1 PTPASPKK
9 RRFRPGTKALQEIR
23 KYQKSTELLL
33 RKGPFA
39 RLVREVCEGFAG
51 EYLRWQVYAL
61 MALQEFR
68 SDILFLDSCKLFHH
82 CPFLLPH
89 GEDVQKVLEQWKEYK
104 MGVPTYGAIILDE
117 SLENALL
124 VQGYLAKSGWGFPK
138 GKVNEDEAP
147 HDCAVREV
155 LEETGFD
162 IKNRIY
168 KDRYIEQKITDQLV
182 RLYIIPGVSK
192 DTKFNPK
199 TRKEIRNIEWF
210 PIEKLPCHRN
220 DMTPKSK
227 LGLAPNRFFMAIP
240 FIRPLREWISRQK
253 GESTDSDED
262 FANNGNTPGKPSD
275 NARSKSRRLAGTDAF
290 QGDSLAKYKQ
300 QKALGQLSQ
309 YELNQNPNLKGNGKK
324 FQDSPHVKKGAGD
337 NGASNQQV
345 KTILCTMSNAGT
357 KPARSQ
363 NTPPRSSTSKG
374 LKEIHVDEEV
384 KIAMNLSLER
394 FRYSDQRE
402 MEFPSSL
409 SSTERAFIHRMAQ
422 SLGYISKSK
431 GKGPNRFLTIK
442 KKDGSEKPR
451 PTMPL
456 KLSHNSLYFVR
467 SLLQRF
473 PVSNKERI
481 DLQPNNKSGMSVAAE
496 PDSSCDRNK
505 ASGRLNNGIPMVP
518 RRRSPSE
525 LDSFRRSL
533 PVHERQE
540 EIIQLVRENRV
551 VLVLGETGSGKT
563 TQIPQFLLD
572 ECSRNGEPCRIFCT
586 QPRRLAAIAVAE
598 RVAAERG
605 ESVGQTVGYHIRLE
619 SRVSPKTVLTF
630 CTSGVFLRTLMA
642 GDASLIT
649 VTHVIVDEVHE
660 RDGLTDFL
668 LTKMR
673 DVLQKIPTL
682 KLILSSAALDIDLF
696 LKYFGSCPVIHLKGR
711 QFEVK
716 ELFLEDILRLT
727 GFNTKD
733 MRKYK
738 EETQRKE
745 KKQKRLTEWCKAVE
759 NSSVEE
765 EQRTPISSPRFL
777 QDSSPLDGADC
788 TFSKLSENGTE
799 QLEPWLQKEMDS
811 CISNIFLNED
821 QDAFIQ
827 LFNLI
832 LYENVNVDYRHSET
846 GATALMV
853 AAGRGFITQMEQL
866 LNMGTDINIKAS
878 NGWTALD
885 FAKDFQQTDA
895 MDLLKSSF
903 PLGEVSSQDESTLVQ
918 CGSVELSTEE
928 QELLRLYHHSFDDEW
943 VDLDLIMDLLHNICC
958 TSSDGAVL
966 IFLPGYDDIVALR
979 DRILYDDK
987 RFCTHSERYQ
997 VFTLHSDMQTL
1008 DQKKAMKASPPG
1020 IRKIILSTNIAE
1032 TSITINDVVFV
1043 IDSGKVKEKSFD
1055 TLSHVSM
1062 LKTVWISKASALQR
1076 KGRAGRCRPGI
1087 CFHLFSRLR
1096 FKNMLEFQVPQ
1107 LLRMPL
1113 QELCLQT
1120 KLLAPSSCPVA
1131 EFLSKAPQPPPVHA
1145 IRNAVQMLKTIDAMD
1160 QYEDLTDLGYHLAD
1174 LPVEPHLG
1182 KMVLCAVVL
1191 KCLDPI
1197 LTIACTL
1204 AYRDPFVLPAQG
1216 SQKRTALQCRKRFTS
1231 STFSDHMA
1239 LLRAF
1244 QAWQKAR
1251 SDGWERAFCE
1261 KNFLSQATMD
1271 MILGMR
1277 TQLLGQLRA
1286 IGFVRARGGSDIRDV
1301 NLNSENWAVVKAALM
1316 AGMYPNLVHVNQET
1330 SLLSSNR
1337 EKKVHFH
1344 PTSILSQSQLKEN
1357 SPGKSA
1363 QALPTDWLIYDE
1375 MSRGNR
1381 MASVRCCS
1389 MVTPITVAIFGG
1401 CAKLPS
1407 SALQEPALQKATD
1420 SPLDDISDSETED
1433 LAELRIDDWLIF
1445 QLDIEAAGLVFEL
1458 RQKWQNLFI
1467 KRIRCPSKP
1476 WSQQDEAIIR
1486 TLVSVQN
1493 IPFSSSMLMTGAHTD
1508 VPQVLAAEEQRA
1520 GLQQPTGIG
1529 QRPRPMSSEEG
1540 PQASVK
1546 NSKNSPQL
1554 PTNTNDK
1561 SCKMPAASGLPQMK
1575 THSRDESTRAI
1586 NQPSDVPHSSSNS
1599 SCFVALDSPSDSPSP
1614 SSSGKHLFV
1623 TLAVLWFS
1631 SPRSQQISKPI
1642 SPQSVLSSVRY
1653 FIMKS
1658 SNIRNIE
1665 ISQQKGIWST
1675 TPSNETKLAK
1685 AFMENNL
1692 IVLIFSVQG
1701 SGHFQGYARMT
1712 SGIIQ
1717 ESCQD
1722 WGFMGLGGVFSVEW
1736 IHKES
1741 LPFPCT
1747 QHILNPWNDNKKV
1760 QISRDGQVS

>member
-1 PTPASPKK
+1 
-9 RRFRPGTKALQEIR
+9 
-23 KYQKSTELLL
+23 
-33 RKGPFA
+33 
-39 RLVREVCEGFAG
+39 
-51 EYLRWQVYAL
+51 
-61 MALQEFR
+61 
-68 SDILFLDSCKLFHH
+68 
-82 CPFLLPH
+82 
-89 GEDVQKVLEQWKEYK
+89 
-104 MGVPTYGAIILDE
+104 
-117 SLENALL
+117 
-124 VQGYLAKSGWGFPK
+124 
-138 GKVNEDEAP
+138 
-147 HDCAVREV
+147 
-155 LEETGFD
+155 
-162 IKNRIY
+162 
-168 KDRYIEQKITDQLV
+168 
-182 RLYIIPGVSK
+182 
-192 DTKFNPK
+192 
-199 TRKEIRNIEWF
+199 
-210 PIEKLPCHRN
+210 
-220 DMTPKSK
+220 
-227 LGLAPNRFFMAIP
+227 
-240 FIRPLREWISRQK
+240 
-253 GESTDSDED
+253 
-262 FANNGNTPGKPSD
+262 
-275 NARSKSRRLAGTDAF
+275 
-290 QGDSLAKYKQ
+290 
-300 QKALGQLSQ
+300 
-309 YELNQNPNLKGNGKK
+309 
-324 FQDSPHVKKGAGD
+324 
-337 NGASNQQV
+337 
-345 KTILCTMSNAGT
+345 MSNAGT
-357 KPARSQ
+357 ASQ
-363 NTPPRSSTSKG
+363 KQAKSRGTPPRGSVSNG
-374 LKEIHVDEEV
+374 LKEIHIDEEV
-384 KIAMNLSLER
+384 KIAVSLSLER

-431 GKGPNRFLTIK
+431 GKGPSRFLTIR
-442 KKDGSEKPR
+442 KKDGSDKPR

-456 KLSHNSLYFVR
+456 TLSHNSLYFIR

-473 PVSNKERI
+473 PISNKERS
-481 DLQPNNKSGMSVAAE
+481 DMQPNKSSMSVPA
-496 PDSSCDRNK
+496 DSCDRNR

-518 RRRSPSE
+518 RRRNPSE
-525 LDSFRRSL
+525 LDNFRRSL

-540 EIIQLVRENRV
+540 EIIQLIRENRV
-551 VLVLGETGSGKT
+551 VLVVGETGSGKT

-619 SRVSPKTVLTF
+619 SRVSPKTLLTF

-642 GDASLIT
+642 GDASLTT

-696 LKYFGSCPVIHLKGR
+696 LQYFGSCPVIHLKGR
-711 QFEVK
+711 QFEVQ

-727 GFNTKD
+727 GFNNKD
-733 MRKYK
+733 MKKYK

-759 NSSVEE
+759 NSCVEE
-765 EQRTPISSPRFL
+765 TQRNTVSVQGLL
-777 QDSSPLDGADC
+777 QDSSSLDRGDSA
-788 TFSKLSENGTE
+788 FIKPNGSE
-799 QLEPWLQKEMDS
+799 QLEPWLLKEMDS
-811 CISNIFLNED
+811 CITNVFLSED

-832 LYENVNVDYRHSET
+832 LYENVNVDYMHSET

-853 AAGRGFITQMEQL
+853 AAGRGFLTQMEQL
-866 LNMGTDINIKAS
+866 LNMGADINMKAS

-885 FAKDFQQTDA
+885 FAKHFQQTEA
-895 MDLLKSSF
+895 MDLLKSSI
-903 PLGEVSSQDESTLVQ
+903 EVSSLDEFALVK
-918 CGSVELSTEE
+918 SSNAELSTEE
-928 QELLRLYHHSFDDEW
+928 QELLALYHHSFDDEF
-943 VDLDLIMDLLHNICC
+943 VDLNLIMDLLHNICSTTC
-958 TSSDGAVL
+958 DGAVL
-966 IFLPGYDDIVALR
+966 IFLPGYDEIVSLR

-987 RFCTHSERYQ
+987 RFSTQSDRFQ

-1008 DQKKAMKASPPG
+1008 DQKKAMKTSPLG

-1096 FKNMLEFQVPQ
+1096 FSNMLEFQVPQ

-1131 EFLSKAPQPPPVHA
+1131 EFLSKAPQPPPAHA
-1145 IRNAVQMLKTIDAMD
+1145 IRNAVHMLKTIDAMD

-1204 AYRDPFVLPAQG
+1204 AYRDPFILPAQG
-1216 SQKRTALQCRKRFTS
+1216 SQKRAALHCRKRFTS
-1231 STFSDHMA
+1231 NTFSDHMA

-1251 SDGWERAFCE
+1251 SDGWERSFCE

-1301 NLNSENWAVVKAALM
+1301 NLNSENWAVVKAALV

-1344 PTSILSQSQLKEN
+1344 PTSVLSQSQLKEN
-1357 SPGKSA
+1357 NPAKSA
-1363 QALPTDWLIYDE
+1363 QSLPTDWLIYDE
-1375 MSRGNR
+1375 MSRGHR

-1401 CAKLPS
+1401 CARLS
-1407 SALQEPALQKATD
+1407 TSALQEPILQKETGE
-1420 SPLDDISDSETED
+1420 ETEE
-1433 LAELRIDDWLIF
+1433 LAEMRIDDWLVF
-1445 QLDIEAAGLVFEL
+1445 QLDREVAGQVFEL

-1486 TLVSVQN
+1486 TLVSV
-1493 IPFSSSMLMTGAHTD
+1493 S
-1508 VPQVLAAEEQRA
+1508 EEQGV
-1520 GLQQPTGIG
+1520 GLQQPSGIG
-1529 QRPRPMSSEEG
+1529 QRPRPMPSEEG
-1540 PQASVK
+1540 SQASVK
-1546 NSKNSPQL
+1546 TSKSSPQL
-1554 PTNTNDK
+1554 PTSTTPDK
-1561 SCKMPAASGLPQMK
+1561 YK
-1575 THSRDESTRAI
+1575 
-1586 NQPSDVPHSSSNS
+1586 DV
-1599 SCFVALDSPSDSPSP
+1599 FVSLVMS
-1614 SSSGKHLFV
+1614 
-1623 TLAVLWFS
+1623 FS
-1631 SPRSQQISKPI
+1631 FPCSQQVSKSVP
-1642 SPQSVLSSVRY
+1642 PQLAFSSVRY

-1658 SNIRNIE
+1658 SNVRNIE

-1675 TPSNETKLAK
+1675 TPSNETKLTK
-1685 AFMENNL
+1685 AFLENNL
-1692 IVLIFSVQG
+1692 IILVFSVQG

-1712 SGIIQ
+1712 SVISQ

-1741 LPFPCT
+1741 LPFQMT

-1760 QISRDGQVS
+1760 QISRDGQVRRQLSLLHMS

>member
-1 PTPASPKK
+1 
-9 RRFRPGTKALQEIR
+9 
-23 KYQKSTELLL
+23 
-33 RKGPFA
+33 
-39 RLVREVCEGFAG
+39 
-51 EYLRWQVYAL
+51 
-61 MALQEFR
+61 
-68 SDILFLDSCKLFHH
+68 
-82 CPFLLPH
+82 
-89 GEDVQKVLEQWKEYK
+89 
-104 MGVPTYGAIILDE
+104 
-117 SLENALL
+117 
-124 VQGYLAKSGWGFPK
+124 
-138 GKVNEDEAP
+138 
-147 HDCAVREV
+147 
-155 LEETGFD
+155 
-162 IKNRIY
+162 
-168 KDRYIEQKITDQLV
+168 
-182 RLYIIPGVSK
+182 
-192 DTKFNPK
+192 
-199 TRKEIRNIEWF
+199 
-210 PIEKLPCHRN
+210 
-220 DMTPKSK
+220 
-227 LGLAPNRFFMAIP
+227 
-240 FIRPLREWISRQK
+240 
-253 GESTDSDED
+253 
-262 FANNGNTPGKPSD
+262 
-275 NARSKSRRLAGTDAF
+275 
-290 QGDSLAKYKQ
+290 
-300 QKALGQLSQ
+300 
-309 YELNQNPNLKGNGKK
+309 
-324 FQDSPHVKKGAGD
+324 
-337 NGASNQQV
+337 
-345 KTILCTMSNAGT
+345 MSNAGT
-357 KPARSQ
+357 ASQKPAR
-363 NTPPRSSTSKG
+363 NTPPRGSKSRG
-374 LKEIHVDEEV
+374 LKEIHIDEEV
-384 KIAMNLSLER
+384 KIAVNLSLER
-394 FRYSDQRE
+394 FRYSDQKE

-431 GKGPNRFLTIK
+431 GKGPNRSLTLRK
-442 KKDGSEKPR
+442 KNGSEKPR

-456 KLSHNSLYFVR
+456 PLSHNSLYFIR

-473 PVSNKERI
+473 PISNKERI
-481 DLQPNNKSGMSVAAE
+481 DMQPSNKSGMSVASE
-496 PDSSCDRNK
+496 PDGSCDRTR

-533 PVHERQE
+533 PVHERQK
-540 EIIQLVRENRV
+540 EIIQLIRENKV
-551 VLVLGETGSGKT
+551 VLVMGETGSGKT

-619 SRVSPKTVLTF
+619 SRVSPKTLLTF

-642 GDASLIT
+642 GDASLTT

-673 DVLQKIPTL
+673 EVLQKIPTL

-696 LKYFGSCPVIHLKGR
+696 LQYFGSCPVIHLKGR
-711 QFEVK
+711 LFEVR

-727 GFNTKD
+727 GFNNKD
-733 MRKYK
+733 LRKYK

-745 KKQKRLTEWCKAVE
+745 KKQKRLMEWCEAVE
-759 NSSVEE
+759 NGAVEE
-765 EQRTPISSPRFL
+765 TQRTEVSALGFL
-777 QDSSPLDGADC
+777 QDSSYPDRGDN
-788 TFSKLSENGTE
+788 TFNKPPDNDAE

-811 CISNIFLNED
+811 CISNVFLNED

-832 LYENVNVDYRHSET
+832 LYENVNVDYRHSDT
-846 GATALMV
+846 GTSPLMA
-853 AAGRGFITQMEQL
+853 AAGRGFLTQMEQL
-866 LNMGTDINIKAS
+866 LNMGADINLKAS

-885 FAKDFQQTDA
+885 FAKHFQQMDA
-895 MDLLKSSF
+895 MDLLKSSI
-903 PLGEVSSQDESTLVQ
+903 PLGEVSSLGESTLVQ
-918 CGSVELSTEE
+918 CGRTETSTPEE
-928 QELLRLYHHSFDDEW
+928 QELLKLYHHSFDDEW
-943 VDLDLIMDLLHNICC
+943 VDLDLIMDLLHNICS
-958 TSSDGAVL
+958 TTSDGAVL

-979 DRILYDDK
+979 GRILYDDK
-987 RFCTHSERYQ
+987 RFSNHSDRYQ

-1008 DQKKAMKASPPG
+1008 DQKKAMKTSPPG

-1096 FKNMLEFQVPQ
+1096 FNNMLEFQVPQ

-1131 EFLSKAPQPPPVHA
+1131 EFLSKAPQPPAAHA

-1160 QYEDLTDLGYHLAD
+1160 QNEDLTDLGYHLAD

-1204 AYRDPFVLPAQG
+1204 AYRDPFILPAQG
-1216 SQKRTALQCRKRFTS
+1216 SQKRAALHCRTRFTS
-1231 STFSDHMA
+1231 NTFSDHMA

-1251 SDGWERAFCE
+1251 SDGWERSFCE

-1301 NLNSENWAVVKAALM
+1301 NLNSENWAVVKAALV

-1357 SPGKSA
+1357 GPAKSA

-1375 MSRGNR
+1375 MSRGHR

-1389 MVTPITVAIFGG
+1389 LMTPVTVAIFGG

-1407 SALQEPALQKATD
+1407 SALQEPAVQRATD
-1420 SPLDDISDSETED
+1420 SLVDVSDSETED
-1433 LAELRIDDWLIF
+1433 LAEMKIDDWLLF
-1445 QLDIEAAGLVFEL
+1445 QLDREAAGLVFEL

-1486 TLVSVQN
+1486 TLVSV
-1493 IPFSSSMLMTGAHTD
+1493 
-1508 VPQVLAAEEQRA
+1508 LAAEEQGA

-1529 QRPRPMSSEEG
+1529 QRPRPMTSEDG
-1540 PQASVK
+1540 PQASGK
-1546 NSKNSPQL
+1546 NSRHSPQP
-1554 PTNTNDK
+1554 PTNTTNDK
-1561 SCKMPAASGLPQMK
+1561 SCRIPATSSLLQMK
-1575 THSRDESTRAI
+1575 AQSREEASLPI
-1586 NQPSDVPHSSSNS
+1586 NQLSDDLHSSSNS
-1599 SCFVALDSPSDSPSP
+1599 SCSVTLDSPFDSPCP
-1614 SSSGKHLFV
+1614 SSSGK
-1623 TLAVLWFS
+1623 
-1631 SPRSQQISKPI
+1631 ISKPM
-1642 SPQSVLSSVRY
+1642 SPELVFSSVRY

-1658 SNIRNIE
+1658 SNVRNIE

-1675 TPSNETKLAK
+1675 TPSNETKLTK
-1685 AFMENNL
+1685 AFLENNL
-1692 IVLIFSVQG
+1692 IILIFSVQG

-1712 SGIIQ
+1712 SIISQ

-1736 IHKES
+1736 IHKDS
-1741 LPFPCT
+1741 VPFQCT
-1747 QHILNPWNDNKKV
+1747 QHIVNPWNDNKKV
-1760 QISRDGQVS
+1760 QISRDGQELEPQAGSQLLLLWERTSGNQVH

>member
-1 PTPASPKK
+1 MS
-9 RRFRPGTKALQEIR
+9 
-23 KYQKSTELLL
+23 
-33 RKGPFA
+33 
-39 RLVREVCEGFAG
+39 
-51 EYLRWQVYAL
+51 
-61 MALQEFR
+61 
-68 SDILFLDSCKLFHH
+68 
-82 CPFLLPH
+82 
-89 GEDVQKVLEQWKEYK
+89 
-104 MGVPTYGAIILDE
+104 
-117 SLENALL
+117 N
-124 VQGYLAKSGWGFPK
+124 
-138 GKVNEDEAP
+138 
-147 HDCAVREV
+147 
-155 LEETGFD
+155 
-162 IKNRIY
+162 
-168 KDRYIEQKITDQLV
+168 
-182 RLYIIPGVSK
+182 
-192 DTKFNPK
+192 
-199 TRKEIRNIEWF
+199 
-210 PIEKLPCHRN
+210 
-220 DMTPKSK
+220 
-227 LGLAPNRFFMAIP
+227 
-240 FIRPLREWISRQK
+240 
-253 GESTDSDED
+253 
-262 FANNGNTPGKPSD
+262 PGK
-275 NARSKSRRLAGTDAF
+275 ASRK
-290 QGDSLAKYKQ
+290 QAK
-300 QKALGQLSQ
+300 
-309 YELNQNPNLKGNGKK
+309 
-324 FQDSPHVKKGAGD
+324 
-337 NGASNQQV
+337 
-345 KTILCTMSNAGT
+345 
-357 KPARSQ
+357 SQ
-363 NTPPRSSTSKG
+363 NTPRRCSSSTG
-374 LKEIHVDEEV
+374 LDEEV
-384 KIAMNLSLER
+384 KIAVNLSLER
-394 FRYSDQRE
+394 FRYSDQKE

-431 GKGPNRFLTIK
+431 GKGTARFLTLR

-451 PTMPL
+451 PAMPL
-456 KLSHNSLYFVR
+456 TLFHNSLYSIR
-467 SLLQRF
+467 ILLQRF
-473 PVSNKERI
+473 PVSNRERI
-481 DLQPNNKSGMSVAAE
+481 DLQPNNKSGMSVSPE
-496 PDSSCDRNK
+496 PDNSCDRNRT
-505 ASGRLNNGIPMVP
+505 SGRLNNGIPMAP

-525 LDSFRRSL
+525 LDSFRCSL
-533 PVHERQE
+533 PVHERQG
-540 EIIQLVRENRV
+540 EIVQLIRENRV
-551 VLVLGETGSGKT
+551 VLVVGETGSGKT

-572 ECSRNGEPCRIFCT
+572 ECSRNNEPCRIFCT

-619 SRVSPKTVLTF
+619 SRVSPKTLLTF

-642 GDASLIT
+642 GDASLTT

-668 LTKMR
+668 LTKMQ

-682 KLILSSAALDIDLF
+682 KLILSSAALDVDLF
-696 LKYFGSCPVIHLKGR
+696 LKYFGSCPVINLKGR

-716 ELFLEDILRLT
+716 EFFLEDILKLT
-727 GFNTKD
+727 GFNNKD

-738 EETQRKE
+738 EETHRKE

-759 NSSVEE
+759 NSCVEG
-765 EQRTPISSPRFL
+765 EQMTTVSATGFQ
-777 QDSSPLDGADC
+777 QDSNSLERGDG
-788 TFSKLSENGTE
+788 TFNKTNENGTE
-799 QLEPWLQKEMDS
+799 QLEQWLMKEMDS

-821 QDAFIQ
+821 QDAFTQ

-832 LYENVNVDYRHSET
+832 LYERVNVDYRHSET
-846 GATALMV
+846 GSTPLMV
-853 AAGRGFITQMEQL
+853 AAGRGFLTPMEQL
-866 LNMGTDINIKAS
+866 LSMGANINMKAA

-885 FAKDFQQTDA
+885 FAKHFQQTEA
-895 MDLLKSSF
+895 VDLLKSSI
-903 PLGEVSSQDESTLVQ
+903 PLGEVSSLDESTLVQ
-918 CGSVELSTEE
+918 CGSAELSPED
-928 QELLRLYHHSFDDEW
+928 QELLKLYHHSFDDEL
-943 VDLDLIMDLLHNICC
+943 VDLDLIMELLHNICS

-966 IFLPGYDDIVALR
+966 IFLPGYDEIVTLR

-987 RFCTHSERYQ
+987 RFSTHSERYR
-997 VFTLHSDMQTL
+997 VFTLHSDMQTR
-1008 DQKKAMKASPPG
+1008 DQKKAMDTSPPSV
-1020 IRKIILSTNIAE
+1020 RKIILSTNIAE

-1096 FKNMLEFQVPQ
+1096 YNNMLEFQVPQ

-1131 EFLSKAPQPPPVHA
+1131 EFLSKAPQPPSAHA
-1145 IRNAVQMLKTIDAMD
+1145 IKNAVQMLKTIDAMD

-1182 KMVLCAVVL
+1182 KMVMCAVVL

-1204 AYRDPFVLPAQG
+1204 AYRDPFILPAQG
-1216 SQKRTALQCRKRFTS
+1216 SQKRAALDCRKRFTS
-1231 STFSDHMA
+1231 SSFSDHMA

-1251 SDGWERAFCE
+1251 SEGWERAFCE

-1301 NLNSENWAVVKAALM
+1301 NLNSENWAVVKAALV
-1316 AGMYPNLVHVNQET
+1316 AGMYPNLVNVNQET

-1344 PTSILSQSQLKEN
+1344 PTSVLSQSKFMEN
-1357 SPGKSA
+1357 SKA
-1363 QALPTDWLIYDE
+1363 ELAHAYPTDWLIYDE
-1375 MSRGNR
+1375 MSRGHR

-1407 SALQEPALQKATD
+1407 SALQEPASQKATD

-1433 LAELRIDDWLIF
+1433 LAGLKIDDWLIF
-1445 QLDIEAAGLVFEL
+1445 QMDRETAGLVFEL
-1458 RQKWQNLFI
+1458 RQKWQSLFI

-1476 WSQQDEAIIR
+1476 WSQQDEAVIR
-1486 TLVSVQN
+1486 TLVSV
-1493 IPFSSSMLMTGAHTD
+1493 LT
-1508 VPQVLAAEEQRA
+1508 AEEQAA

-1540 PQASVK
+1540 PHASVK

-1554 PTNTNDK
+1554 PTNTMNDK
-1561 SCKMPAASGLPQMK
+1561 ACRTTAASGRLQMK
-1575 THSRDESTRAI
+1575 AHSKDEASPPI
-1586 NQPSDVPHSSSNS
+1586 NQLSDEPHSYSHF
-1599 SCFVALDSPSDSPSP
+1599 SCSVTADDPSESPGP
-1614 SSSGKHLFV
+1614 SSSGK
-1623 TLAVLWFS
+1623 
-1631 SPRSQQISKPI
+1631 QISKPL
-1642 SPQSVLSSVRY
+1642 SHLASSSVRY

-1675 TPSNETKLAK
+1675 ITSNEAKLTKALL
-1685 AFMENNL
+1685 ENNL
-1692 IVLIFSVQG
+1692 IILIFSVQG
-1701 SGHFQGYARMT
+1701 SGHFQGYAQMVSVISR
-1712 SGIIQ
+1712 

-1722 WGFMGLGGVFSVEW
+1722 WDFMGLGGVFSVKW

-1741 LPFPCT
+1741 LPFHCT

-1760 QISRDGQVS
+1760 QISRDGQELEPQAGNQLLMLWERNSESQVQ